1 MTALVKRQ
9 RNALCSMLAGLA
21 IEQWTAETLC
31 AGWDAADIVAHLVV
45 REREPWAGP
54 GLVLGGPFAQLTD
67 RRRMAWKARGRESL
81 LAALRAGPPWPLT
94 TAPLAA
100 TQVVEDWIHEQ
111 DVRRGGAG
119 LSTQPP
125 DATLGRL
132 LWGATRRYAARTLA
146 VGGDVVIE
154 LTDGQRRRRLLARRS
169 WPVATTTDADADVTV
184 TGPVSELL
192 LFAVGRD
199 AAEVAV
205 TGDAEARA
213 LLVGSARAI

>member
-1 MTALVKRQ
+1 MSSLVRQ
-9 RNALCSMLAGLA
+9 RRDGLCDLLAGLSD
-21 IEQWTAETLC
+21 EQWRAETLC
-31 AGWDAADIVAHLVV
+31 DGWDAGDIAAHLII
-45 REREPWAGP
+45 REREPWTGP
-54 GLVLGGPFAQLTD
+54 GLFIGGPFAALTD
-67 RRRMAWKARGRESL
+67 RRREATKAQGRDTL
-81 LAALRAGPPWPLT
+81 IARLRSGPPWPLSG
-94 TAPLAA
+94 PLGD